1 MAGFEDIVGQ
11 KRIINHLK
19 NAIKLDRPSHAYIFH
34 GDDGIG
40 KRLTAEI
47 FAKGL
52 LCEKIEGAPCGKCR
66 SCIQM
71 DTGNNPDFI
80 KVTHEKSVISVDDIR
95 SQLISEMQI
104 KPYTAKYKIFMV
116 DEAEKMNEQAQNAL
130 LKTLEEPPE
139 YGVIILLTNNLN
151 MFLDTILSRAVALAF
166 MPAGRS
172 EIKEFLMKKRAIP
185 DYQARTAAACAGG
198 CPGKALNWVDSEE
211 FSERREKSME
221 VLKKIGKMEPA
232 FAIKRSKEWAK
243 QKDDIDFFRRLLEAW
258 IRDVL
263 YVKATGRTGR
273 CMFVDESTLLKEQA
287 GKLSFEKLGHILE
300 MNELL
305 GERLGSNVNTEVSL
319 ERLLMELG

>member
-52 LCEKIEGAPCGKCR
+52 LCEQIEGAPCGKCR

-139 YGVIILLTNNLN
+139 YGIIILLTNNLN

-263 YVKATGRTGR
+263 YVKATGRTVR

-305 GERLGSNVNTEVSL
+305 GERLSSNVNTEVSL
-319 ERLLMELG
+319 ERLFMELG